1 MGTLT
6 IDCRVLGMSGIGVYL
21 EHILPFVLQAMP
33 QTHFRLI
40 GNENA
45 LARLLPDIGDSVRII
60 PCSAPLYSLSEQ
72 YTLPRLLL
80 GSDAFWTP
88 HYVIPLL
95 TRIPMAVTI
104 HDVAHLALPEFSG
117 LKRLYA
123 RLMFRRICHSAKVI
137 MTVSDFSARE
147 LQKYCGKPSAPVTV
161 TASGVGLEWFTD
173 TQEEMPAAF
182 PYAIVVGN
190 VKSHKNIEGA
200 CRAWRLIQ
208 TKTDLHLVILGR
220 KEGFIGGK
228 LDADALAGYAPG
240 RIHFLGKKTD
250 AAVRSWVQH
259 ARLLLFPSLYEGF
272 GLPPLEAMA
281 KGVPVVASAIPPV
294 REVVGDAAI
303 FVDPLR
309 EEDIAR
315 GILSCLEM
323 DEPTRDALINQ
334 GRARARLFS
343 WERTANITI
352 AALRPFVREYAGTS

>member
-1 MGTLT
+1 VGTLT

-21 EHILPFVLQAMP
+21 EHILPLVLQSMP
-33 QTHFRLI
+33 GTHFRLI
-40 GNENA
+40 GNENT
-45 LARLLPDIGDSVRII
+45 LTRLLPDIDSVRII
-60 PCSAPLYSLSEQ
+60 PCSAPLYSFSEQ
-72 YTLPRLLL
+72 YALPRLLL
-80 GSDAFWTP
+80 GSDAFWSP

-95 TRIPMAVTI
+95 TRIPMAVTV
-104 HDVAHLALPEFSG
+104 HDVAHLALPEFCG

-123 RLMFRRICHSAKVI
+123 RLMFRRICRTAKVI

-161 TASGVGLEWFTD
+161 TSSGVAPEWFAN
-173 TQEEMPAAF
+173 TQEETPAAF

-190 VKSHKNIEGA
+190 VKAHKNIERA
-200 CRAWRLIQ
+200 CQAWRLIQ
-208 TKTDLHLVILGR
+208 KKTDLHLVILGR

-228 LDADALAGYAPG
+228 LDADTLAKYAPG
-240 RIHFLGKKTD
+240 RIHFLGKETD
-250 AAVRSWVQH
+250 TAVHSWVQH

-294 REVVGDAAI
+294 HEVVGDAAI

-309 EEDIAR
+309 EVDIAR

-323 DEPTRDALINQ
+323 DELARDALTKR

-343 WERTANITI
+343 WERTAHLAI
-352 AALRPFVREYAGTS
+352 AALRPFVSEYAGTS